1 MFDRRVVFGMSV
13 FSADYDDFQ
22 VQQFLEDPNGVA
34 VVAVIRNAAE
44 VRTQGLEIEVEAL
57 ITEGWTLT
65 AAAGLLD
72 AEFLDFPGGATD
84 ENGIALNLKG
94 NTVGGAPKNSFHLGT
109 QYNLPL
115 ESLNAIALFR
125 VDYAYTGEKFSD
137 GNHKNE
143 DVRIL
148 DTGVVL
154 DDFLY
159 SDNTSSLNARMGLM
173 ATDGRWSVSIWGR
186 NLTDE
191 NDTLSSFS
199 VFSSYGRSD
208 RLPRTYGID
217 FNYNF

>member
-1 MFDRRVVFGMSV
+1 M
-13 FSADYDDFQ
+13 
-22 VQQFLEDPNGVA
+22 
-34 VVAVIRNAAE
+34 
-44 VRTQGLEIEVEAL
+44 EAL
-57 ITEGWTLT
+57 ITDGWTLN
-65 AAAGLLD
+65 AAVGLLD

-84 ENGIALNLKG
+84 SEGNAVNLKG
-94 NTVGGAPKNSFHLGT
+94 NTVGGAPKNSFYLGT

-115 ESLNAIALFR
+115 ESLNAVALFR
-125 VDYAYTGEKFSD
+125 VDYSYTGEKYSD

-159 SDNTSSLNARMGLM
+159 SDHTSNLNARVGLM

-191 NDTLSSFS
+191 NYTLSSFS
-199 VFSSYGRSD
+199 VFSSYGRTD
-208 RLPRTYGID
+208 MLPRTYGIELS
-217 FNYNF
+217 YNF